1 MQQAQL
7 NLLRPMVL
15 FFIGLTSMVLA
26 SCHTKETT
34 KSTEVGLAHVE
45 TQQSQPT
52 KFSIYLAII
61 PDIKL
66 PYHFDFDGMTTKDD
80 TTRLDIT
87 KLNNRKDEGKYYEP
101 DPDASYAQLPGAYQ
115 GGIAFALFKFKV
127 NNELT
132 AIAYTFQK
140 NNPNIMY
147 YPFVEL
153 LIFNN
158 QGIIKGRQVIASGM
172 LDAEHTERTV
182 FTISTPDLIN
192 TMHTIN
198 EYADSTRT
206 GTPLNALQNKAL
218 YHIQPDGKIIENK
231 KR

>member
-1 MQQAQL
+1 MQKAQL
-7 NLLRPMVL
+7 NLLRPLVL
-15 FFIGLTSMVLA
+15 FFTGLSMILA
-26 SCHTKETT
+26 SCQTKETA
-34 KSTEVGLAHVE
+34 KSTEISTAHVE

-52 KFSIYLAII
+52 KFGNYLANI
-61 PDIKL
+61 PDVKL
-66 PYHFDFDGMTTKDD
+66 PYRFAFDGMTTTGD

-87 KLNNRKDEGKYYEP
+87 KIENRKDEGKYYEP

-115 GGIAFALFKFKV
+115 GGIAYALFKFKV
-127 NNELT
+127 NTELT
-132 AIAYTFQK
+132 AVAYTFQK
-140 NNPNIMY
+140 NNPNIIY

-182 FTISTPDLIN
+182 FTISTPEQIN
-192 TMHTIN
+192 MIHTVN

-206 GTPLNALQNKAL
+206 GTPLNALRDKML
-218 YHIQPDGKIIENK
+218 YHIQPDGKIIKNK